1 MFIVNGETYIKYSGG
16 IVSMIFRLG
25 IILFGIIWLTNTN
38 ILTDDKPDVSALYK
52 KNCSMCHKADG
63 KGLSMMKTPDFTN
76 KKWQNKHSD
85 EQLIKAISKGSGT
98 GQIKMPA
105 FGEGSKK
112 NFSAEQIKALVAMIR
127 NFAK

>member
-1 MFIVNGETYIKYSGG
+1 MEKTDFHYSGG
-16 IVSMIFRLG
+16 IVLMNFRLG
-25 IILFGIIWLTNTN
+25 VILFGMIWLTNFN
-38 ILTDDKPDVSALYK
+38 IFAEDKLDVSALYK

>member
-1 MFIVNGETYIKYSGG
+1 MN
-16 IVSMIFRLG
+16 FRLG
-25 IILFGIIWLTNTN
+25 GILFGMIWLTNFN
-38 ILTDDKPDVSALYK
+38 VFAEGELDVSALYK

-76 KKWQNKHSD
+76 KKWQDRHSD

-105 FGEGSKK
+105 ATLPNSKL
-112 NFSAEQIKALVAMIR
+112 SVI
-127 NFAK
+127 